1 MKTLLRSFAGGE
13 ISQELYGRVDLTK
26 FQTGLA
32 LCQNFE
38 VRPHGPV
45 TRRPGFEHVIEV
57 KEPGARL
64 IPFSFSADQTV
75 VLEFGDEYL
84 RFHIAGDTLLEAN
97 DAIVSIAGDL
107 VEVTGHGYPIGK
119 WVFIGNRFFVVAT
132 TPSADT
138 FTVDNLDGSTGAPA
152 GATCALVYEIATPY
166 AVANLFGLHYAQDS
180 DVLTIT
186 TTTHAAAELVRAGAT
201 SWSLT
206 DIDFAPSSTVPTGV
220 AVVETAP
227 TATNLSPQN
236 YVVTAIGADQVT
248 ESLPS
253 SIVSASNNLTIAGN
267 YNTVSWSA
275 VAGATRYNIYK
286 QRGGSFGYIG
296 QTISTSIVDDN
307 VLPDQTKGPPE
318 DIYELNTGAG
328 DYPAAVTYYEQ
339 RRWLAGTT
347 DDPQKVWATRNGTD
361 SNLTSSLP
369 SQDDDGLEF
378 RIAAQQQNAIRHLV
392 PLYDLIALTAGG
404 EFRIFSDNAP
414 SITPTS
420 LSIKPQ
426 GYSGASDVQP
436 VLTSSSV
443 LYVQAQGSRVR
454 ELAADSQSATASFKS
469 VDISILAPHLFDGH
483 TVLDMAYSRAPD
495 QTLWCV
501 RSDGVLLG
509 LSYVPDQ
516 QVYGWH
522 QHITDGLF
530 KSVCAVAEGSEDVL
544 YAVVERTIDGRTVQL
559 IERRRSRLWTAAED
573 AFYVDSGLTYDG
585 APTTNITGLWHLE
598 GETVDVLAD
607 GAVHPRR
614 VVTSG
619 AITLDASYSV
629 VHVGLPYTSRL
640 RTLPLALEVAAAGQG
655 TTKNVN
661 EVHLRVAQSSLVKA
675 GPSFDKLTRYPARAV
690 SDDYGQPPA
699 LRTGELSFK
708 VTPSWAQDG
717 SVCVEQ
723 DQPLPLTVLSMALDV
738 TTGG

>member
-26 FQTGLA
+26 YITGLA
-32 LCQNFE
+32 LCSNFE

-45 TRRPGFEHVIEV
+45 TRRPGFEHVIET
-57 KEPGARL
+57 KATGARL

-75 VLEFGDEYL
+75 VLEFGNQYL
-84 RFHIAGDTLLEAN
+84 RFHIDGDTLLEGSK
-97 DAIVSIAGDL
+97 AIVSIASNL
-107 VEVTGHGYPIGK
+107 VTVTGHGYTVGK
-119 WVFIGNRFFVVAT
+119 WVFIGNRFYKVAT

-138 FTVDNLDGSTGAPA
+138 FTVNNLDGTAGAPA
-152 GATCALVYEIATPY
+152 GSTAAQVYEIATPY
-166 AVANLFGLHYAQDS
+166 ATADLFGLHYAQDS
-180 DVLTIT
+180 DVLTLT
-186 TTTHAAAELVRAGAT
+186 STAYAARELARAGAT
-201 SWSLT
+201 SWS
-206 DIDFAPSSTVPTGV
+206 ISSISFAPSATVPTGV
-220 AVVETAP
+220 GVVATVP

-248 ESLPS
+248 ESLAS
-253 SIVSASNNLTIAGN
+253 SIVTASNNLSIAGN

-275 VAGATRYNIYK
+275 VAGATRYNVYK

-318 DIYELNTGAG
+318 DIYDLNTGAG

-339 RRWLAGTT
+339 RRWFAGST
-347 DDPQKVWATRNGTD
+347 DQPQHVWATRNGTD

-378 RIAAQQQNAIRHLV
+378 RIAAQQQNAIRHLL

-420 LSIKPQ
+420 LSTKPQ
-426 GYSGASDVQP
+426 GFSGANDVQP
-436 VLTSSSV
+436 VLTSGSI

-454 ELAADSQSATASFKS
+454 EFAADSQSATASFKS
-469 VDISILAPHLFDGH
+469 IDISILAPHLFDGF
-483 TVLDMAYSRAPD
+483 TVIDMAYSRAPD

-501 RSDGVLLG
+501 RSDGKLLG

-522 QHITDGLF
+522 QHSTDGLF
-530 KSVCAVAEGSEDVL
+530 KSVAVVAEGSEDVL
-544 YAVVERTIDGRTVQL
+544 YTVVERTIDGRTMQL

-585 APTTNITGLWHLE
+585 AATDTITGLWHLE
-598 GETVDVLAD
+598 GETVDILAD

-614 VVTSG
+614 EVTNG
-619 AITLDASYSV
+619 AVTLNADYSV

-640 RTLPLALEVAAAGQG
+640 RTLPLALETAAAGQG
-655 TTKNVN
+655 TVKNVN
-661 EVHLRVAQSSLVKA
+661 RVHLRVTQSSLVKA
-675 GPSFDKLTRYPARAV
+675 GPSFDKLTSYPARAV

-699 LRTGELSFK
+699 LRTGELSFAI
-708 VTPSWAQDG
+708 TPTWSQDG